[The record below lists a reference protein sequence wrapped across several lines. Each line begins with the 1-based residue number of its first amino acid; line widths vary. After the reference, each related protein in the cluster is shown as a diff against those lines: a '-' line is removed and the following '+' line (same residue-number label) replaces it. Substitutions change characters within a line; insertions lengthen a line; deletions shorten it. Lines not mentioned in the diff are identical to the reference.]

1 MTGNKLQIIKLVES
15 EPLDKLWD
23 IKEHKAK
30 RSLNQNS
37 YYWALLAKVAEKSSI
52 SRNRCHNE
60 MLASYGQ
67 DEYVDDRLVYV
78 TIPDNEKADREAM
91 EAETY
96 HLRPTSSVMDGNDGM
111 LYRVWVMLRGS
122 HTYNTA
128 EMRRLLEGMIDE
140 AKQLGIET
148 LPEEELEMLYAQANQ
163 SLQHK

>member
-37 YYWALLAKVAEKSSI
+37 YYWALLAKVAEKLSI

-78 TIPDNEKADREAM
+78 TIHDNEKAEREAM

-163 SLQHK
+163 SLQH

>member
-78 TIPDNEKADREAM
+78 TIPDNEKAEREAM

-128 EMRRLLEGMIDE
+128 EMRRLLEGMIEE

>member
-23 IKEHKAK
+23 LKEHKAK

-67 DEYVDDRLVYV
+67 DEYVDDRLIYV
-78 TIPDNEKADREAM
+78 TIPDNEKAEREAM

-128 EMRRLLEGMIDE
+128 EMRRLLEGMIEE

>member
-78 TIPDNEKADREAM
+78 TIPDNEKAEREAM

-163 SLQHK
+163 SLQNK

>member
-1 MTGNKLQIIKLVES
+1 MTGNKLQIIKLVDS

-78 TIPDNEKADREAM
+78 TIPDNEKAEREAM

>member
-1 MTGNKLQIIKLVES
+1 MTGNKLQIIKLVDS

-78 TIPDNEKADREAM
+78 TIPDNEKAEREAM

-163 SLQHK
+163 SLQNK

>member
-78 TIPDNEKADREAM
+78 TIPDNEKAEREAM

-148 LPEEELEMLYAQANQ
+148 LPEEELEILYAQANQ

>member
-78 TIPDNEKADREAM
+78 TIPDNEKAEREAM

-122 HTYNTA
+122 HTYNMA

>member
-60 MLASYGQ
+60 MLASFGQ

-78 TIPDNEKADREAM
+78 TIPDNEKAEREAM

-148 LPEEELEMLYAQANQ
+148 LPEEELEILYAQANQ

>member
-15 EPLDKLWD
+15 ESLDKLWD

-78 TIPDNEKADREAM
+78 TIPDNEKAEREAM

-163 SLQHK
+163 SLQNK

>member
-1 MTGNKLQIIKLVES
+1 
-15 EPLDKLWD
+15 
-23 IKEHKAK
+23 
-30 RSLNQNS
+30 
-37 YYWALLAKVAEKSSI
+37 
-52 SRNRCHNE
+52 
-60 MLASYGQ
+60 
-67 DEYVDDRLVYV
+67 VDDRLVYV
-78 TIPDNEKADREAM
+78 TIPDNEKAEREAM
-91 EAETY
+91 EAKTY

-128 EMRRLLEGMIDE
+128 EMRRLLEGMIEE

>member
-15 EPLDKLWD
+15 EPLEKLWD
-23 IKEHKAK
+23 IKEHKVK

-78 TIPDNEKADREAM
+78 TIPDNEKAEREAM

-96 HLRPTSSVMDGNDGM
+96 HLRPTSSVMDGNDGT

>member
-37 YYWALLAKVAEKSSI
+37 YYWVMLAKVAEKSSI

-78 TIPDNEKADREAM
+78 TIPDNEKAEREAM
-91 EAETY
+91 ESETY

-128 EMRRLLEGMIDE
+128 EMRRLLEGMIEE

>member
-78 TIPDNEKADREAM
+78 TIPDNEKAEREAM

>member
-23 IKEHKAK
+23 IKEHKVK

-78 TIPDNEKADREAM
+78 TIPDNEKAEREAM

>member
-23 IKEHKAK
+23 IKEHRAK

-78 TIPDNEKADREAM
+78 TIPDNEKAEREAM

>member
-78 TIPDNEKADREAM
+78 TILDNEKAEREAM

>member
-15 EPLDKLWD
+15 EPLEKLWD
-23 IKEHKAK
+23 IKEHKSK

-78 TIPDNEKADREAM
+78 TIPDNDKAEREAM

>member
-1 MTGNKLQIIKLVES
+1 MTGNKIQIIKTLEDA
-15 EPLDKLWD
+15 PLEKLWEL
-23 IKEHKAK
+23 KEHRAK

-37 YYWALLAKVAEKSSI
+37 YYWVLLAKVAEKTSI

-78 TIPDNEKADREAM
+78 TIPDNEKAENEAM

-96 HLRPTSSVMDGNDGM
+96 HLRPTSNVMDGNDGM

-128 EMRRLLEGMIDE
+128 EMRRLLEGIIDE

-148 LPEEELEMLYAQANQ
+148 LPEAELEAMYAQADEM
-163 SLQHK
+163 LQHK

>member
-15 EPLDKLWD
+15 EPLEKLWD

-78 TIPDNEKADREAM
+78 TIPDNEKAEREAM

-128 EMRRLLEGMIDE
+128 EMRRLLEGMIEE

>member
-78 TIPDNEKADREAM
+78 TIPDNEKAEREAM

-96 HLRPTSSVMDGNDGM
+96 HLRPTSSVMDGNDWM

>member
-1 MTGNKLQIIKLVES
+1 MTGNKLQVIEMVVN
-15 EPLDKLWD
+15 EPIDKLWD
-23 IKEHKAK
+23 LKEHRAK

-78 TIPDNEKADREAM
+78 TIPDNEKAEREAM

-111 LYRVWVMLRGS
+111 IYRVWVMLRGS

-128 EMRRLLEGMIDE
+128 EMRRLLEGIIDE

>member
-78 TIPDNEKADREAM
+78 TIPDNEKAEREAM

-148 LPEEELEMLYAQANQ
+148 LTEEELEMLYAQANQ

>member
-23 IKEHKAK
+23 IKEHKVK

>member
-78 TIPDNEKADREAM
+78 TIPDNEKAEREAM

-96 HLRPTSSVMDGNDGM
+96 HLRPTSSVMDGNDGI

>member
-1 MTGNKLQIIKLVES
+1 MTGNKLQIIKLVDS

-23 IKEHKAK
+23 IKEHKAN

-78 TIPDNEKADREAM
+78 TIPDNEKAEREAM

>member
-1 MTGNKLQIIKLVES
+1 MTGNKLQIIKLVDS

-78 TIPDNEKADREAM
+78 TIPDNEKAEREAM

-128 EMRRLLEGMIDE
+128 EMRRLLEGMIEE

>member
-15 EPLDKLWD
+15 GPLDKLWD
-23 IKEHKAK
+23 IKEHKVK

-78 TIPDNEKADREAM
+78 TIPDNEKAEREAM

>member
-1 MTGNKLQIIKLVES
+1 MTGNKLQVIEMVVN
-15 EPLDKLWD
+15 EPIDKLWD
-23 IKEHKAK
+23 LKEHRAK

-67 DEYVDDRLVYV
+67 DEYVDDRIVYV
-78 TIPDNEKADREAM
+78 TIPDNEKAEREAM

-111 LYRVWVMLRGS
+111 IYRVWVMLRGS

-128 EMRRLLEGMIDE
+128 EMRRLLEGIIDE

-148 LPEEELEMLYAQANQ
+148 LPEEELEMLYAQAEKLNG
-163 SLQHK
+163 KA

>member
-78 TIPDNEKADREAM
+78 TIPDNEKAEREAM

-96 HLRPTSSVMDGNDGM
+96 HLRPTSNVMDGNDGM

-128 EMRRLLEGMIDE
+128 EMRRLLEGMIEE

>member
-1 MTGNKLQIIKLVES
+1 MTGNKLQIIKLVEN

-78 TIPDNEKADREAM
+78 TIPDNEKAEREAM

>member
-1 MTGNKLQIIKLVES
+1 MTGNKLQIINLVES

-78 TIPDNEKADREAM
+78 TIPDNEKAEREAM

>member
-15 EPLDKLWD
+15 EPMDKLWD

-78 TIPDNEKADREAM
+78 TIPDNEKAEREAM

-128 EMRRLLEGMIDE
+128 EMRRLLEGMIEE

>member
-1 MTGNKLQIIKLVES
+1 MTGNKLQIINLVES
-15 EPLDKLWD
+15 EPLEKLWD

-78 TIPDNEKADREAM
+78 TIPDNEKAEREAM

-96 HLRPTSSVMDGNDGM
+96 HLRPTSSVMDGNDGT

-163 SLQHK
+163 SLQH

>member
-1 MTGNKLQIIKLVES
+1 MTGNKLQIIKMVGNA
-15 EPLDKLWD
+15 PLDKLWD
-23 IKEHKAK
+23 LKEHRVK

-78 TIPDNEKADREAM
+78 TIPDNEKAEREAM

-111 LYRVWVMLRGS
+111 IYRVWVMLRGS
-122 HTYNTA
+122 HTYNTS
-128 EMRRLLEGMIDE
+128 EMRRLLEGIIDE

>member
-1 MTGNKLQIIKLVES
+1 
-15 EPLDKLWD
+15 
-23 IKEHKAK
+23 
-30 RSLNQNS
+30 
-37 YYWALLAKVAEKSSI
+37 
-52 SRNRCHNE
+52 

-78 TIPDNEKADREAM
+78 TIPDNEKAENEAM

-96 HLRPTSSVMDGNDGM
+96 HLRPTSNVMDGNDGM

-128 EMRRLLEGMIDE
+128 EMRRLLEGIIDE

-148 LPEEELEMLYAQANQ
+148 LPEAELEAMYAQADEM
-163 SLQHK
+163 LQHK

>member
-78 TIPDNEKADREAM
+78 TIPDNEKAEREAM

-163 SLQHK
+163 SLQH

>member
-1 MTGNKLQIIKLVES
+1 MTGNKLQVIEMVVN
-15 EPLDKLWD
+15 EPIDKLWD
-23 IKEHKAK
+23 LKEHRAK

-37 YYWALLAKVAEKSSI
+37 YYWALLAKVADKSSI

-78 TIPDNEKADREAM
+78 TIPDNEKAEREAM

-111 LYRVWVMLRGS
+111 IYRVWVMLRGS

-128 EMRRLLEGMIDE
+128 EMRRLLEGIIDE

>member
-1 MTGNKLQIIKLVES
+1 MTGNKLQIIKLVEN

-78 TIPDNEKADREAM
+78 TIPDNEKAEREAM

-96 HLRPTSSVMDGNDGM
+96 HLRPTSSVMDGNDGI